1 MTPEDPT
8 QPAVNPVENQPA
20 ETPTVVEVESRKEF
34 KDPEVLNFAE
44 TIEEYSKVSVG
55 EKGAVLDLKPQ
66 MLQVMRDVLEGNAKR
81 SKQAL
86 SKMSDADV
94 IKTYHG
100 YGFTQDEIHNATMQ
114 LASQRPRNIGET
126 GKNVVTGNE
135 ELITENNFRNMQNS
149 DRGMYSNARDLVLLA
164 SIDADMRFK
173 GLNVH
178 DHPRDLDDMILVKS
192 YRKSRNVVLRS
203 APKWLASHIAWEQ
216 RMAEVGKKLDGPKKG
231 EIAPILTAE
240 ERFTLLSRSEK
251 LFETLDKNRTLQ
263 LPAGEFDYAPA
274 MMVVARD
281 ALSAYYAKSGQGGA
295 EKVRS
300 KSDRDVLIDLYRKN
314 PAGDGI
320 WNTTQRNEIALSR
333 SIGKEGNDIT
343 TGEPGIITEEN
354 FRNMTGSR
362 RGTYLNAQDLL
373 VLTLTETRLMQ
384 AHDTELQQATE
395 DFTNARKEILR
406 GKSTPDWLKAKCQPT
421 KEQTAILDMQR
432 HRAEAAVQGDK
443 LWEQFSNEMAQ
454 GNPDL
459 GVEAVLTLQ
468 TNRGLFQVLSKTF
481 PDAKADI
488 FDMRSG
494 THLNAKQR
502 LSSWLRAI
510 EKRLPGTR
518 YEDDEQIVSALKK
531 LKTSIQ

>member
-8 QPAVNPVENQPA
+8 QPAENKPA
-20 ETPTVVEVESRKEF
+20 ETPTTVEVGSRNEF

-55 EKGAVLDLKPQ
+55 REGKTLDLKPQ

-100 YGFTQDEIHNATMQ
+100 YGFTQDEIHDATMQ

-126 GKNVVTGNE
+126 GKNIVTGKE
-135 ELITENNFRNMQNS
+135 EAITEKNFRNMEKS

-173 GLNVH
+173 GLNAH

-192 YRKSRNVVLRS
+192 YRKSRDVVIRS
-203 APKWLASHIAWEQ
+203 APKWLASHIAWEE
-216 RMAEVGKKLDGPKKG
+216 RMTEVGKKLDGPKKG
-231 EIAPILTAE
+231 EIVPILTAE
-240 ERFTLLSRSEK
+240 ERFTLLPRSEK
-251 LFETLDKNRTLQ
+251 LFETLDKTRALQ
-263 LPAGEFDYAPA
+263 LPAGDFDYAPA
-274 MMVVARD
+274 MTVVARD
-281 ALSAYYAKSGQGGA
+281 ALSTYYARPGQGGA

-320 WNTTQRNEIALSR
+320 WNTTQRNEIALSCN
-333 SIGKEGNDIT
+333 IGKEGNDIT

-384 AHDTELQQATE
+384 AHDTELQQAAE
-395 DFTNARKEILR
+395 DFTNVRKEILQGR
-406 GKSTPDWLKAKCQPT
+406 STPDWLKAKCQPT

-443 LWEQFSNEMAQ
+443 LWEQFLNEVTQ

-459 GVEAVLTLQ
+459 NIEAVLTLQ
-468 TNRGLFQVLSKTF
+468 ANRELFQVLSRTF

-494 THLNAKQR
+494 NPLNAKQR
-502 LSSWLRAI
+502 LSLWLQRI
-510 EKRLPGTR
+510 EKSLPGTS
-518 YEDDEQIVSALKK
+518 YEDDEQIVSALEK
-531 LKTSIQ
+531 LKKSVQ